1 MIRRVLHNLR
11 KHQLPLPSARMA
23 VKTVVPVLA
32 IVAAMVIYIQASKLG
47 QYSKLSHYRPDSRSE
62 NSAVAPN
69 GVSFHDYHRIDPSI
83 KLEQIKGTKLSP
95 LELIPGFNSDM
106 RRRYKASWDYL
117 GRGHRFKQF
126 KDLTKEAQCYFYFH
140 QVYTLTP
147 DWSNS
152 YDKWDFIINDDSL
165 SLEDDVDDATREAL
179 MDHRRESAMSLGTE
193 RMRMYDMCFVSQVA
207 ETIDMAKMFR
217 TMQQKDSSL
226 PSNLQWDFEQRMWP
240 FLAPYNAT
248 SFEKVMP
255 KIITPQG
262 EILDQGYIPNI
273 HHIGKEQGTP
283 SAVKY
288 VYDEKHSFLWNWN
301 HMSSTVAPRG
311 IVLSFGDGQIELASK
326 LIAHFRFTGNELPI
340 QVVTKGDI
348 SRETI
353 DTIQKLAHS
362 DDIQFP
368 TTDYKHSKNVKQNV
382 WFVDVSPTLHPLVID
397 SFERFKN
404 KWLAAGLNLFE
415 EYAFVDTDAINYV
428 DMNFFFDETDY
439 VNTGALFFK
448 DRFLEETIGEQ
459 KCPAMI
465 ETLQPRFLEK
475 YFFGHFPAIISDYVE
490 EQCDNYL
497 DPKEI
502 TFKDYF
508 FNIKKH
514 QMDSGLVVVHKNSHI
529 TSLMISLMMHMTP
542 KLGGCSYG
550 DKEFFWLGFYV
561 SGHDYSFHTS
571 RPGASGVLVNDP
583 KVDSQ
588 IKQRKSEVCS
598 ITISHLDPEHGL
610 LWLNGGAQ
618 NCKFDASKD
627 DWEAESLHMSSKF
640 SSFEEM
646 RSNYNGPVN
655 MQAGIIPADKQGAWG
670 KPDQR
675 CKGYYYCARYEK
687 HNKPYSF
694 NKIFEKGKLVVFSP
708 EQKDKYNAI
717 NSVWVHN
724 YL

>member
-1 MIRRVLHNLR
+1 MIRRLLHILR

-23 VKTVVPVLA
+23 IKTIVPVLA
-32 IVAAMVIYIQASKLG
+32 IVAAMIIYIQATKLG
-47 QYSKLSHYRPDSRSE
+47 QYSKLSQYRPDARPKPLMLS
-62 NSAVAPN
+62 PN
-69 GVSFHDYHRIDPSI
+69 GVSVVDYHRIDPSI
-83 KLEQIKGTKLSP
+83 TAQPIEGTKLSP
-95 LELIPGFNSDM
+95 LELIPTFNGDM
-106 RRRYKASWDYL
+106 HRRYKESWDFL

-126 KDLTKEAQCYFYFH
+126 GDLSKEAQCYFYFH
-140 QVYTLTP
+140 KVYTLTP
-147 DWSNS
+147 NWSND
-152 YDKWDFIINDDSL
+152 YTKWDFIINDDSL

-179 MDHRRESAMSLGTE
+179 MDHRREFAMSLGTE
-193 RMRMYDMCFVSQVA
+193 RMRMYDTCFVSEAA
-207 ETIDMAKMFR
+207 EEVDMAKMFR
-217 TMQQKDSSL
+217 TMEQTDSSL
-226 PSNLQWDFEQRMWP
+226 GPNLQWDFEQRMWP
-240 FLAPYNAT
+240 FVAPFNAT
-248 SFEKVMP
+248 SFDNIIP
-255 KIITPQG
+255 KIINPQG
-262 EILDQGYIPNI
+262 QTLEKGYLPVIN
-273 HHIGKEQGTP
+273 HNNNEEATTR
-283 SAVKY
+283 AVKY

-311 IVLSFGDGQIELASK
+311 IVLSFGDGQLELASK

-348 SRETI
+348 ARETI
-353 DTIQKLAHS
+353 DTIHKLAQS
-362 DDIQFP
+362 DDINFP
-368 TTDYKHSKNVKQNV
+368 HTDYKHGKNVKQNV

-404 KWLAAGLNLFE
+404 KWLATGLNLFE

-448 DRFLEETIGEQ
+448 DRFLEETIAEK

-465 ETLQPRFLEK
+465 ETLPPSLLEG
-475 YFFGHFPAIISDYVE
+475 YFFDHFPAIISDYVE
-490 EQCDNYL
+490 EQCESLLN
-497 DPKEI
+497 PKEL

-508 FNIKKH
+508 FEIKKH

-529 TSLMISLMMHMTP
+529 SALMISLMMHMTP

-571 RPGASGVLVNDP
+571 RPGASGTVINDP
-583 KVDSQ
+583 KVDKQ

-598 ITISHLDPEHGL
+598 ITISHLDPDHGL

-618 NCKFDASKD
+618 NCKFDVSKQ
-627 DWEAESLHMSSKF
+627 DWDSEGLHMSSKF

-646 RSNYNGPVN
+646 KSSYSGPIK
-655 MQAGIIPADKQGAWG
+655 MLAGIIPAEKKGAWG

-675 CKGYYYCARYEK
+675 CKGYYYCARYER

-694 NKIFEKGKLVVFSP
+694 NKVFEKGQLVTFTP
-708 EQKDKYNAI
+708 DQKDKYNAI
-717 NSVWVHN
+717 NTVWVHD